1 MTSSAAIITTEA
13 RRRLAGRGAA
23 HLYRHG
29 ARRVWLFGSVALGR
43 RQDARSDIDLAVEGL
58 PGDLFYRMVSELD
71 QLLGC
76 PVDLVEVE
84 TASPRLLDVIRKHWI
99 LLPHE
104 D

>member
-1 MTSSAAIITTEA
+1 MTSGTAKITVDA
-13 RRRLAGRGAA
+13 RRRLAERGAA
-23 HLYRHG
+23 HLYSHG
-29 ARRVWLFGSVALGR
+29 ARRVWLFGSLALGR

-58 PGDLFYRMVSELD
+58 PGNLFYRLVSELD
-71 QLLGC
+71 QLLEC

-84 TASPRLLDVIRKHWI
+84 TASPRLLEVIRQHWI

>member
-1 MTSSAAIITTEA
+1 MTQPAAISTVEA
-13 RRRLAGRGAA
+13 RRALARRGAQ

-29 ARRVWLFGSVALGR
+29 ARQVWLFGSVAMGR
-43 RQDARSDIDLAVEGL
+43 RQDARSDLNLAVEGL
-58 PGDLFYRMVSELD
+58 PGAVFYRMVSELD

-84 TASPRLLDVIRKHWI
+84 TASPNLLAIIRQHWI
-99 LLPHE
+99 ALPYE